1 MARPGQSTPADC
13 SFPGENARSW
23 EALGEAR
30 PSQNS
35 HKELTPVVVEADKS
49 KIFMMA
55 GRLMTL
61 EALQFDRKAVS

>member
-1 MARPGQSTPADC
+1 MCIEREYH
-13 SFPGENARSW
+13 F
-23 EALGEAR
+23 
-30 PSQNS
+30 
-35 HKELTPVVVEADKS
+35 KELTPVVVEADKS